1 MLNRPLGAGVS
12 QNPLVESPFFQQD
25 DIGSGF
31 NPIPPNGFVLLN
43 NQGFNLLNGQ
53 AFLLLA

>member
-1 MLNRPLGAGVS
+1 MLNRPLGAGIS

-25 DIGSGF
+25 DIGSNF
-31 NPIPPNGFVLLN
+31 NPIPPDGFLLLN
-43 NQGFNLLNGQ
+43 NQGFNLLNGG